1 MTHSAPLDDL
11 AVNARRVH
19 EAVTLVRGR
28 AQSAG
33 GHVTTEVDATGRITA
48 LTITDTALA
57 GGAAALAAIVT
68 ETHRAACT
76 EAEGAAQALRG
87 ELAADPRVAQVIA
100 GTRTTARAAPRHHP
114 GPEEDDDAYYA
125 TRSILRSI

>member
-1 MTHSAPLDDL
+1 MTSAPLDDL
-11 AVNARRVH
+11 AVKARRVH

-33 GHVTTEVDATGRITA
+33 GHVTAEVDAAGRITA

-57 GGAAALAAIVT
+57 GGATTLAAIVT
-68 ETHRAACT
+68 ATHRAACT
-76 EAEGAAQALRG
+76 EAEEAAQALRG

-100 GTRTTARAAPRHHP
+100 GTRTTAPTTPRYHP
-114 GPEEDDDAYYA
+114 GPDADEDAYYA

>member
-1 MTHSAPLDDL
+1 MTGTAPLDDL
-11 AVNARRVH
+11 AVKARRVH

-28 AQSAG
+28 VQSVG
-33 GHVTTEVDATGRITA
+33 GHVTAEVDAAGRITA

-57 GGAAALAAIVT
+57 GGATALAAIVT
-68 ETHRAACT
+68 ATHRAACA
-76 EAEGAAQALRG
+76 EAEEAAQALRD

-100 GTRTTARAAPRHHP
+100 GTRTTAPAAPRHHP

-125 TRSILRSI
+125 TRSILRSS

>member
-1 MTHSAPLDDL
+1 MTSSAPLDDL
-11 AVNARRVH
+11 AAKARRVH

-33 GHVTTEVDATGRITA
+33 GHVTAEVDAAGRITA

-68 ETHRAACT
+68 DTHRAACAK
-76 EAEGAAQALRG
+76 AERAAQALRD
-87 ELAADPRVAQVIA
+87 ELVADPRVAQIVA
-100 GTRTTARAAPRHHP
+100 GTGTNAPAAPRHHP
-114 GPEEDDDAYYA
+114 TPVEDDDAYYA

>member
-1 MTHSAPLDDL
+1 MTGSAPFDDL
-11 AVNARRVH
+11 AAKARRVH

-33 GHVTTEVDATGRITA
+33 GHVTAEVDAAGHITA

-57 GGAAALAAIVT
+57 EGAAALATIIT
-68 ETHRAACT
+68 DTHRAACA
-76 EAEGAAQALRG
+76 EAGKAAQAIRD

-100 GTRTTARAAPRHHP
+100 GTGTNAPVTPPHHP
-114 GPEEDDDAYYA
+114 GPEEDEGAYYA
-125 TRSILRSI
+125 TRSVLRSD